1 MIHLFNKIWLK
12 QSVKTLLKMDSNFSG
27 GGQNNRVKRLNI
39 KSDRSVKFAWATSDD
54 RVLFLASL
62 VDNLSKQKVKLF
74 ICPLKL

>member
-12 QSVKTLLKMDSNFSG
+12 QSVSNFSG
-27 GGQNNRVKRLNI
+27 GVQNYRVKRLNI

-62 VDNLSKQKVKLF
+62 VDKLSKQKVKLF